1 MSDQYKYQ
9 PAPGTSS
16 QEGAY
21 MRNPQ
26 QPSYYFHDG
35 NQYAA
40 AQPGMQAPVSGQP
53 VPAQPQQN
61 STGTLTSWV
70 NFTDPNY
77 LKGLAL
83 GAGVALVVT
92 NPKVQQAVVSGAVK
106 LWAGVQGGVEEIKE
120 QIQDVK
126 AELSQQE

>member
-1 MSDQYKYQ
+1 MSDHYKYQ
-9 PAPGTSS
+9 PVPGESS

-26 QPSYYFHDG
+26 QPSYYYHDA

-40 AQPGMQAPVSGQP
+40 GSPQQGAQPPGQGAYQQPPATRSGL
-53 VPAQPQQN
+53 
-61 STGTLTSWV
+61 SSWV
-70 NFTDPNY
+70 NFSNSDY

-83 GAGVALVVT
+83 GAGVALVAS

-106 LWAGVQGGVEEIKE
+106 LWASVQGGFEEVKE